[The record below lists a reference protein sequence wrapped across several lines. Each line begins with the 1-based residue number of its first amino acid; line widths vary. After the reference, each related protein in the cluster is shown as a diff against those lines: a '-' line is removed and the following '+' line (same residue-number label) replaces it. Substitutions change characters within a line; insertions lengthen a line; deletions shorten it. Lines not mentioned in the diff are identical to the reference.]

1 MSSNNSTN
9 QTRSEKNE
17 RVNIRFTHYFDI
29 FYRVLKGLFTF
40 FLFLIMII
48 GALGGGTVIGYFAS
62 LVEDIPIPTEVEMRN
77 QVNSYGIKSSMY
89 YADNSLIS
97 DLRSD
102 LLRSPIPLEQMSPLV
117 LNALIATEDENFYKH
132 EGIVPKALI
141 RAGLQE
147 FTNAAM
153 VSGGSTLT
161 QQLIKQQ
168 ILSAEVTHERK
179 AVEILYATHLEN
191 KFGKDQILESYMNIS
206 PFGRNNHGQ
215 NIAGIEE
222 AAQGIFGVAA
232 SELTLPQATFLAG
245 LPKSPISY
253 SPYTQFGEVKE
264 DLSAGLSRQKE
275 VLYSMY
281 REGYITQE
289 DYDFALE
296 YDVTL
301 DFLRRG
307 EEDNKKRDPRQSY
320 LYDLVEKE
328 AKDILFEMIIEE
340 DGITQEQLNGNPE
353 LRAQYREKADTEL
366 RDGGYDIYS
375 TIDPIVHNAM
385 QRSVQNYKER
395 LGRTKYLAKRDKDNE
410 FIRDEDGEIIYEELP
425 VQVGG
430 TLIEN
435 GTGRVLGFIGGR
447 DYDYEQHNNAFNSRR
462 GTGSAIKPLMVYG
475 PALAENYITP
485 ATIIPDTEFTINK
498 PGQEPWTP
506 RNVIRTTN
514 EWRDARHWLAV
525 SQNLPNI
532 KIYMGMREAGI
543 DIPKYIRAMGIG
555 PEAIDDNHFIHESTS
570 LGQSGNG
577 PTITEVT
584 GAYAMIGN
592 GGEFNEPYIIER
604 IVNNQGEVIYQHELN
619 PTRVWAEDSN
629 YLLYDMLRGVTT
641 VQGATATRVPGM
653 LNFNIDLASKTG
665 TTNNN
670 ADVWYVG
677 TTPTVSLTSW
687 MGYDNQNLGLETE
700 FGMYPGLRNTHFWS
714 QVMNEIYRVNPDIL
728 GIGQRVTPP
737 TDGSLKSESVLAST
751 GMKPGSIELSAG
763 QTVNVTGATKSELF
777 RSSNIPGITT
787 LDFAVGA
794 TAEELQKFWENMF
807 NAQNAADD
815 NSEDED
821 QDAEDEV
828 EEESEDEE
836 TDEPEPTPPADDSE
850 APPAD
855 NENDD

>member
-9 QTRSEKNE
+9 QTRSEKNV
-17 RVNIRFTHYFDI
+17 RVNIRFAHYFDI

-117 LNALIATEDENFYKH
+117 LNAIIATEDENFYKH

-141 RAGLQE
+141 RAGIQE

-191 KFGKDQILESYMNIS
+191 KFSKEQILESYMNIS
-206 PFGRNNHGQ
+206 PFGRNNRGQ

-264 DLSAGLSRQKE
+264 DLSAGLSRQRE

-296 YDVTL
+296 YDITL
-301 DFLRRG
+301 DFLRRE

-320 LYDLVEKE
+320 LYDLVKKE
-328 AKDILFEMIIEE
+328 AEDILFEMIIEE
-340 DGITQEQLNGNPE
+340 DGITQEQLNSNLE
-353 LRAQYREKADTEL
+353 LKAQYDEKAKTEL
-366 RDGGYDIYS
+366 REGGYNIYS
-375 TIDPIVHNAM
+375 TIDPTVHNAM

-555 PEAIDDNHFIHESTS
+555 PDAIEDREFVNESTA
-570 LGQSGNG
+570 LGQSKYG

-584 GAYAMIGN
+584 GAFAMIGN
-592 GGEFNEPYIIER
+592 GGEFNEPYVIER
-604 IVNNQGEVIYQHELN
+604 IVNNQGEVVYQHELN
-619 PTRVWAEDSN
+619 PNRVWPEDSN

-641 VQGATATRVPGM
+641 VQGGTATRVPGM
-653 LNFNIDLASKTG
+653 LNFNVDLASKTG
-665 TTNNN
+665 TTNNV

-677 TTPTVSLTSW
+677 TTPSVSLSSW
-687 MGYDNQNLGLETE
+687 MGYDSVNIGLETE
-700 FGMYPGLRNTHFWS
+700 FGMYPSLRNTHFWS
-714 QVMNEIYRVNPDIL
+714 QVMNEIYRVKPDIL

-737 TDGSLKSESVLAST
+737 TDGSLKSESVLVST
-751 GMKPGSIELSAG
+751 GMKPGTVKLSNG
-763 QTVNVTGATKSELF
+763 KTFNVTGATKSELF
-777 RSSNIPGITT
+777 RNSYIPGTTT

-794 TAEELQKFWENMF
+794 TAKELQSFWENMF

-821 QDAEDEV
+821 QDAEDE
-828 EEESEDEE
+828 E
-836 TDEPEPTPPADDSE
+836 TDEPEPTPPADNSE

-855 NENDD
+855 NENED

>member
-117 LNALIATEDENFYKH
+117 LNAIIATEDENFYQH

-141 RAGLQE
+141 RAGIQE
-147 FTNAAM
+147 FTNASM

-191 KFGKDQILESYMNIS
+191 KFSKEQILESYMNIS
-206 PFGRNNHGQ
+206 PFGRNNRGQ

-264 DLSAGLSRQKE
+264 DLSAGLSRQRE

-301 DFLRRG
+301 DFLRRE
-307 EEDNKKRDPRQSY
+307 EEDHKKRDPRRSY

-328 AKDILFEMIIEE
+328 AKNILIAMMIEE
-340 DGITQEQLNGNPE
+340 DGITEEQLNGNLE
-353 LRAQYREKADTEL
+353 LRAQYDEKAKTEL
-366 RDGGYDIYS
+366 REGGYDIYS

-410 FIRDEDGEIIYEELP
+410 FIRDEDGEIIYEEYP

-447 DYDYEQHNNAFNSRR
+447 DYDYEQTNIAFNSRR

-485 ATIIPDTEFTINK
+485 ATIIPDTEFTVNK
-498 PGQEPWTP
+498 PNQDPWTP

-555 PEAIDDNHFIHESTS
+555 PDAIKDREFVNESTA
-570 LGQSGNG
+570 LGQSEYG

-584 GAYAMIGN
+584 GAFAMIGN
-592 GGEFNEPYIIER
+592 GGEFNEPYVIER

-641 VQGATATRVPGM
+641 VQGGTATRVPGM
-653 LNFNIDLASKTG
+653 LNFNVDLASKTG
-665 TTNNN
+665 TTNNV

-677 TTPTVSLTSW
+677 TTPSVSLSSW
-687 MGYDNQNLGLETE
+687 MGYDKQILGLETE

-714 QVMNEIYRVNPDIL
+714 QVMNEIYRVKPDIL

-751 GMKPGSIELSAG
+751 GMKPGAIELSDG
-763 QTVNVTGATKSELF
+763 QTVNITGATKSELF
-777 RSSNIPGITT
+777 RNSNIPGTTT

-794 TAEELQKFWENMF
+794 TAEELQSFWENMF
-807 NAQNAADD
+807 NAQNA
-815 NSEDED
+815 EDED
-821 QDAEDEV
+821 SEEEEQDANDEV
-828 EEESEDEE
+828 EEDEA
-836 TDEPEPTPPADDSE
+836 TDEPESTPPADNSE